1 MNSKIILVALSL
13 VFLTG
18 CASYNALPLNSMSSE
33 VIDVTKPA
41 MRTDVTIA
49 AKALSRSE
57 CIRYFDRDVIEKG
70 YLPVQLYIQNNT
82 KNAYVFSLNRVSL
95 SVARPEVVAAKVH
108 TSTVGRAVG
117 YGAGALLL
125 WPLAIPAVV
134 DGIKS
139 ARANQALDADFDAK
153 CAQDQII
160 SMHSHMNKVLFVPRS
175 EFDSSFTVTLV
186 DAESHTP
193 KTIQVQVQR
202 S

>member
-160 SMHSHMNKVLFVPRS
+160 R
-175 EFDSSFTVTLV
+175 
-186 DAESHTP
+186 
-193 KTIQVQVQR
+193 I
-202 S
+202 